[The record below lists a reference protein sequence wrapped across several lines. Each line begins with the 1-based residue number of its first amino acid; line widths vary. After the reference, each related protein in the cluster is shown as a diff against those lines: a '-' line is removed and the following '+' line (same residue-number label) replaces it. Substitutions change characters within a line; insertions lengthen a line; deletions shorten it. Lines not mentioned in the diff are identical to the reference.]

1 MNHYRVEINSNEANF
16 SGNIFKKNSVTVF
29 LHGDVPP
36 DMFNITKY
44 DQQIIYNVILWLK
57 MKLNRTL
64 RKFTSCPADKL

>member
-16 SGNIFKKNSVTVF
+16 SGNIKKNSVTVF

-36 DMFNITKY
+36 DMFNITKC

-57 MKLNRTL
+57 MKFN
-64 RKFTSCPADKL
+64 